1 MNLSARLA
9 LFPLAALAIL
19 ACSSCGSAAASGD
32 RCAAKGEKL
41 IAQTSTARLYRIGD
55 PAGTREV
62 RYFICGRSNGHR
74 YRVDGNDSEDYVSKR
89 IATNG
94 NYVLFALIGHAG
106 EDLGTLHPTVLNV
119 ATGHKQAYNT
129 SAEDFSTLKLT
140 ALAVNAQGAAAWVY
154 EQFPLDAGEG
164 IRQREVQKGD
174 ANGFAVLDQ
183 GLGIN
188 PASLTLNGTSLTW
201 TDGGQQRSATLT
213 P

>member
-1 MNLSARLA
+1 MRLCCRLRRPLRREGREAHRPDLDGSALPDRRPSRHAGGPLLHLRA
-9 LFPLAALAIL
+9 VQRPLATA
-19 ACSSCGSAAASGD
+19 
-32 RCAAKGEKL
+32 
-41 IAQTSTARLYRIGD
+41 STATTPRTTS
-55 PAGTREV
+55 A
-62 RYFICGRSNGHR
+62 
-74 YRVDGNDSEDYVSKR
+74 KR

-164 IRQREVQKGD
+164 IQQREVQKGD